1 MKRFM
6 GLVGVLLLTGCS
18 ALSTVRDYNRNL
30 TDYAGNKKSG
40 IAFNIGFNQVRV
52 YPETKDC
59 IDLYSK
65 SNGFIPRVIFGGSAL
80 SDSKKIGVP
89 ETEGM
94 SKGSQEFWVSA
105 NDNLAIRVIYT
116 GETGSK
122 NFFSPKV
129 IVSESVI
136 TFKPQSGAFYYVTV
150 DFENKNF
157 ETGKYLRIYQ
167 IIDDSI
173 GKKKLK
179 HVEILDVKNCLG
191 QQPWYMKGG
200 AVI

>member
-1 MKRFM
+1 M

-18 ALSTVRDYNRNL
+18 TLSTVRDYNRSL
-30 TDYAGNKKSG
+30 TDYSGNKKSG

-65 SNGFIPRVIFGGSAL
+65 NNGFVPRVIFGGSSF

-89 ETEGM
+89 EAEGM
-94 SKGSQEFWVSA
+94 KKGSQEFWVSA
-105 NDNLAIRVIYT
+105 NDNLSIRVIYT

-122 NFFSPKV
+122 NFFSPKAT
-129 IVSESVI
+129 VSESVI

-150 DFENKNF
+150 DFENQNL

-191 QQPWYMKGG
+191 QQPWYTKGA